1 MMVVLAG
8 TGFSHT
14 SGTAV
19 GAYLPI
25 MPADAGNNIE

>member
-25 MPADAGNNIE
+25 MPNGRE